1 MLKRTVSLAAFAV
14 AMAPTFVFAQV
25 GGNVDPNGIITRIL
39 GVLQGPM
46 GLGICLIGLIAA
58 TAGAV
63 FGHQHR
69 GLYAVGCLIFAIFCG
84 GWLMNTI
91 VGAA

>member
-1 MLKRTVSLAAFAV
+1 
-14 AMAPTFVFAQV
+14 
-25 GGNVDPNGIITRIL
+25 
-39 GVLQGPM
+39 M